1 MKTENQIS
9 EVNKSEKVNCGLL
22 GRIQSFQSLG
32 TVDGPGVRYVV
43 FMQGCN
49 LRCVYCHNPETWD
62 KKGDSNT
69 FTTDEVVTQVL
80 KYRAYIKKG
89 GVTVTGGE
97 PLLQIDFVTE
107 LFKKL
112 KEYGIH
118 TAVDT
123 SGYCNLEKCEELF
136 KYTDLV
142 ICDLKFNNDENY
154 RKYTGVPMQG
164 VLDFL
169 KVTEKF
175 NVPVNIRQVIV
186 PNINDTL
193 ENAVELKKICNGFSN
208 IEKIDLLPFRKLCL
222 EKYEQM
228 GLEFKLKD
236 TPEMSGEKTSEFME
250 LIKDI

>member
-1 MKTENQIS
+1 MKIENQNS
-9 EVNKSEKVNCGLL
+9 EVNEIGELKQELL

-62 KKGDSNT
+62 MKGGSNT
-69 FTTDEVVTQVL
+69 FTTDEVVEKVL
-80 KYRAYIKKG
+80 KYKAYIKKG
-89 GVTVTGGE
+89 GITVTGGE

-107 LFKKL
+107 LFKKM
-112 KEYGIH
+112 KAEGIH

-123 SGYCNLEKCEELF
+123 SGYCDLSKVEELF

-142 ICDLKFNNDENY
+142 ICDVKFNNDENY

-169 KVTEKF
+169 EATKKF
-175 NVPVNIRQVIV
+175 NIPVNVRQVIV
-186 PNINDTL
+186 PGINDRE
-193 ENAVELKKICNGFSN
+193 ENALELKEICNKFEN

-236 TPEMSGEKTSEFME
+236 TPEMSGDKTKEFME
-250 LIKDI
+250 LIK